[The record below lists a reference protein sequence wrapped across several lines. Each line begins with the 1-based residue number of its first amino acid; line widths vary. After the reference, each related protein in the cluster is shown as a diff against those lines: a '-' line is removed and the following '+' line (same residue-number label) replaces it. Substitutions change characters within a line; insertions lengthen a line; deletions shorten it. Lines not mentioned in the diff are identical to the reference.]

1 MKIQRALVSVFDKTG
16 IVEFAKELSA
26 MGIEIVSSGGTSR
39 ELAKSGIK
47 VREVSEVTGFPE
59 MMDGR
64 VKTLHPKI
72 HGAILADRSKKSHLE
87 EAKKAGVELIDLV
100 VVNLYPFEK
109 VTESGNTSLKE
120 AIENID
126 IGGPTLVRS
135 AAKNYS
141 SVGVVV
147 NPQRYESVI
156 AELKKEKGGLSEGTR
171 KQLALEAFEHVA
183 HYDVV
188 IEQYLRKAF
197 GGDASKYPQYLNLS
211 FKKIQNMRYGE
222 NSHQTAA
229 FYLDNHKRDPCV
241 SSGKCLQG
249 KELSFNN
256 ILDINSAFE
265 LVREF
270 SEPTTVIVKH
280 NNPCGVATDTKLDE
294 SYKKALA
301 VDSEAA
307 FGGVIAFN
315 RDVDDATLAKLICER
330 FYEVIVAPH
339 FSDGARAVFSAK
351 KNLRLIEM
359 GALKLPIKRS
369 SFPDYRSVVGGFLV
383 QDSDTELLD
392 EKNLKVVT
400 KRKPTE
406 QEMKDLF
413 YAWTVCKYVRSN
425 AIIYARDNRAVGIGA
440 GQMKRVDAA
449 RLAAMIAESYGDTV
463 NGCAMASD
471 AFFPFRDGI
480 DEAAKRGVACV
491 IQPGG
496 SIKDKEVIAAAD
508 EHGMAMVFTGI
519 RHFRH

>member
-1 MKIQRALVSVFDKTG
+1 
-16 IVEFAKELSA
+16 
-26 MGIEIVSSGGTSR
+26 
-39 ELAKSGIK
+39 
-47 VREVSEVTGFPE
+47 
-59 MMDGR
+59 
-64 VKTLHPKI
+64 
-72 HGAILADRSKKSHLE
+72 
-87 EAKKAGVELIDLV
+87 
-100 VVNLYPFEK
+100 
-109 VTESGNTSLKE
+109 
-120 AIENID
+120 
-126 IGGPTLVRS
+126 
-135 AAKNYS
+135 
-141 SVGVVV
+141 
-147 NPQRYESVI
+147 
-156 AELKKEKGGLSEGTR
+156 
-171 KQLALEAFEHVA
+171 
-183 HYDVV
+183 
-188 IEQYLRKAF
+188 
-197 GGDASKYPQYLNLS
+197 
-211 FKKIQNMRYGE
+211 MRYGE

-241 SSGKCLQG
+241 SNGKCLQG

-265 LVREF
+265 LVKEF
-270 SEPTTVIVKH
+270 AEPTTVIVKH
-280 NNPCGVATDTKLDE
+280 NNPCGVATDAKLFE

-315 RDVDDATLAKLICER
+315 RSVEDAGLANLICER

-339 FSDGARAVFSAK
+339 FNDAARTVFAAKK

-359 GALKLPIKRS
+359 GELKLPIKRD

-383 QDSDTELLD
+383 QDADTELLD

-400 KRKPTE
+400 KRKPTA
-406 QEMKDLF
+406 QEMKDLL

-425 AIIYARDNRAVGIGA
+425 SIIYARDNRAVGIGA

-463 NGCAMASD
+463 KGCAMASD

-480 DEAAKRGVACV
+480 DEAAKRGVTCV

-496 SIKDKEVIAAAD
+496 SIKDQEVIAAAD